1 MSVLDLCRNAR
12 SQWIAFSRLVWPEDS
27 GQLTQ
32 ATIDLLA
39 EELAG
44 RYARLLARRRVIE
57 SVRDRLS
64 RQERRL
70 RALPESPP
78 LRESIAQD
86 RDRLAALEDA
96 YARRRQAFARRKK
109 LHKALSSGQ
118 VVACPTTP
126 TDADPT

>member
-39 EELAG
+39 DELAG
-44 RYARLLARRRVIE
+44 RYARLLARRRRIE

-64 RQERRL
+64 RQARRFPGDVSL
-70 RALPESPP
+70 TH
-78 LRESIAQD
+78 LRE
-86 RDRLAALEDA
+86 RLATLEDA
-96 YARRRQAFARRKK
+96 YARRRLAFARRKK
-109 LHKALSSGQ
+109 LHKALLSGQ
-118 VVACPTTP
+118 IVACPPP